1 MAEQMVK
8 GMDWNKYGVLVENL
22 DQNIKPLIISTKEEL
37 NKLDNQ
43 WFVVQKIDKGRKFF
57 IDTQIDTEYGLVSYT
72 LIYTDELDIQ
82 TI

>member
-1 MAEQMVK
+1 MTEQIVK
-8 GMDWNKYGVLVENL
+8 NMDWNKYGVLVENL

-43 WFVVQKIDKGRKFF
+43 WYVAQKIEKGREFF
-57 IDTQIDTEYGLVSYT
+57 INTQIDTAYSSISYYVEY
-72 LIYTDELDIQ
+72 IDELDIQ